1 VRAPD
6 LTPVENSREENV
18 VADHDKD
25 RFLALMEGVLGAWA
39 YMQGLFEDLPLP
51 IILPAFEPVD
61 DEDGP
66 ATALL
71 ALNRVRTLIEEE
83 PISETHKRAFEHMV
97 LDWFA
102 AYEMLVLTRLAG
114 PAPWRLDTVEFAV
127 NRFVTWV
134 EVIEEDEPD
143 ES

>member
-1 VRAPD
+1 M
-6 LTPVENSREENV
+6 
-18 VADHDKD
+18 ADHDRD
-25 RFLALMEGVLGAWA
+25 RFLALMEGIIGAWA

-51 IILPAFEPVD
+51 VTLPAFEARD

-71 ALNRVRTLIEEE
+71 ALNRVRQLIQDE
-83 PISETHKRAFEHMV
+83 PIPDRDKRAYEHMV

-102 AYEMLVLTRLAG
+102 AYEMLVLTKMAG
-114 PAPWRLDTVEFAV
+114 PAPWRLDVVEFAV

-134 EVIEEDEPD
+134 ELIEEDEPD